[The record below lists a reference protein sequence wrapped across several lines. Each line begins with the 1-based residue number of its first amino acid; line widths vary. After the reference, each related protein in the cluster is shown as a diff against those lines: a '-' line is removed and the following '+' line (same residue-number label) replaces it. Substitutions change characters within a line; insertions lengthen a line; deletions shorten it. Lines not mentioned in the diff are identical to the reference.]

1 MDAALTAVGHLTRV
15 GGRLRRLR
23 ESEKGQTL
31 VEFALVLPFFLV
43 LIFALVDF
51 GRAYYTWQVVTNGA
65 REGARAAAV
74 QSDNATIDSK
84 IYASFCTSY
93 PSNCGLDTSK
103 LTITKTNVQG
113 ARGTEVTVRL
123 AYDFNWVTPM
133 GNILTL
139 IGGSSVAAPTISST
153 TSMRLE

>member
-1 MDAALTAVGHLTRV
+1 MDAELANR
-15 GGRLRRLR
+15 GRLSRAWRRLR
-23 ESEKGQTL
+23 ESEGGQTL
-31 VEFALVLPFFLV
+31 VEFTLVLPFFLV

-84 IYASFCTSY
+84 IYASFCSSY
-93 PSNCGLDTSK
+93 PSDCGLDTSK

-113 ARGTEVTVRL
+113 TRGSEVTVRL
-123 AYDFNWVTPM
+123 AYNFNWVTPM
-133 GNILTL
+133 GNLLTL
-139 IGGSSVAAPTISST
+139 IGGSSLSAPTISSS